1 MSEETSAVERDRQ
14 MILQAQ
20 SKGTLAKLFA
30 YTRLSGPGW
39 LQGAITLGGGSL
51 AGSLYLGVLAG
62 YDLMWLQP
70 LAMILGII
78 MLSAIGY
85 VSLSTGE
92 RPFDAINKHI
102 NPVLGWGWAIA
113 TLMANLVWC
122 MPQFALGTAA
132 IQQNLAPDFFG
143 EKFFF
148 HSSGILSE
156 SGSQV
161 IVVVLLFAV
170 AGIVVWFYDSGNWGI
185 KLFEVLLKVM
195 VGVVV
200 VSFVGVVVAMS
211 MKGGLLDW
219 GAIFSGFIP
228 NPSQLFEPSAKFGS
242 VLASAGE
249 YTSFWKKEIVG
260 QQQQVMIT
268 AAATAVGI
276 NMTFLLP
283 YSMMKRGW
291 NRDFRG
297 LAVFDLA
304 TGLFIPFLLATSCV
318 VIASAS
324 QFHAA
329 PALGLVDGTDGDG
342 NPVEPAENLVGGFNK
357 LLDKRL
363 KEEKGAAWLETI
375 TEDVKSLDT
384 KKADASKAELA
395 SARADL
401 PRADRELA
409 AMLVKRDAFN
419 LAGSLA
425 PLTGKGVA
433 QYVFGVGVLGM
444 AVSTIIILML
454 INGFVIC
461 EMLGLQSK
469 GTPHRLGCFLAAV
482 VGAVG
487 SFFWTTDAH
496 LWLAVPTSMF
506 GMVLL
511 PIAYCTF
518 FFMMNSKALMGEN
531 MPQGGKRIAWNV
543 LMGIAAGMA
552 ALGSYWSIS
561 ASDFKMYGMVGMGS
575 FILLALIVQVVR
587 KKPDVGA

>member
-1 MSEETSAVERDRQ
+1 GPAV
-14 MILQAQ
+14 
-20 SKGTLAKLFA
+20 
-30 YTRLSGPGW
+30 
-39 LQGAITLGGGSL
+39 
-51 AGSLYLGVLAG
+51 
-62 YDLMWLQP
+62 
-70 LAMILGII
+70 
-78 MLSAIGY
+78 
-85 VSLSTGE
+85 
-92 RPFDAINKHI
+92 
-102 NPVLGWGWAIA
+102 
-113 TLMANLVWC
+113 
-122 MPQFALGTAA
+122 
-132 IQQNLAPDFFG
+132 
-143 EKFFF
+143 FF
-148 HSSGILSE
+148 HSSGILSQT
-156 SGSQV
+156 GGQV
-161 IVVVLLFAV
+161 IVVGLLFAV
-170 AGIVVWFYDSGNWGI
+170 AGVVVWFYDSGSWGI

-242 VLASAGE
+242 ALASVGE
-249 YTSFWKKEIVG
+249 YSSFWKSEIVG

-291 NRDFRG
+291 DRDFRG

-324 QFHAA
+324 QFHATPA
-329 PALGLVDGTDGDG
+329 PGLLGETDKNGLVIQPPKD
-342 NPVEPAENLVGGFNK
+342 LVGGFNK

-363 KEEKGAAWLETI
+363 KEEKGAAWLAKIAE
-375 TEDVKSLDT
+375 DT
-384 KKADASKAELA
+384 KSSDKEKADASKAELDR
-395 SARADL
+395 ARSEL
-401 PRADRELA
+401 PKADRELA

-419 LAGSLA
+419 LAGALE

-433 QYVFGVGVLGM
+433 QYIFGIGVLGM
-444 AVSTIIILML
+444 AISTIIILML

-461 EMLGLQSK
+461 EMLGLKSE
-469 GTPHRLGCFLAAV
+469 GMPHRLGCFLAAV
-482 VGAVG
+482 VGAIG
-487 SFFWTTDAH
+487 SFFWTGDAK

-506 GMVLL
+506 GFMLL
-511 PIAYCTF
+511 PIAYFTF
-518 FFMMNSKALMGEN
+518 FFMMNSKSLMGEN
-531 MPQGGKRIAWNV
+531 LPQGGKRIVWNV
-543 LMGIAAGMA
+543 LMGVAAGMA
-552 ALGSYWSIS
+552 ALGSYSSIS
-561 ASDFKMYGMVGMGS
+561 ASPFKTYGMYGMGS